1 MVWFSVSD
9 GTVIWQPVDCGIG
22 RILKQLV
29 FRIQDEWL
37 EHDDNIDLWLGNS
50 EQQVDDK
57 RHGI

>member
-9 GTVIWQPVDCGIG
+9 GTVIWQTVDCGIR

-50 EQQVDDK
+50 EQQLDDK